1 MTTPAARSD
10 HAALGI
16 VASNLLT
23 LLIAWWQDWPLAL
36 MLWPYWCQSL
46 IIGWY
51 ARKRI
56 LALGTFSTEGFRIN
70 DKAVEPT
77 PQTQRSTANFFAL
90 HYGLFHFVYFIFLLA
105 MSAMSGEPAASGGGM
120 PTVPPSFDRIHGS
133 DLLLVLGLSVAFWF
147 SHRASHREHVAA
159 DLRRVPNIGT
169 LMFMP
174 YLRIVPMHLTII
186 LGMALG
192 DDWGRLLFG
201 SLKTIADVLMHKIE
215 HRWLQGAVATNRP
228 LPRVVD

>member
-1 MTTPAARSD
+1 MNTTSTRNDRAT
-10 HAALGI
+10 LGI

-23 LLIAWWQDWPLAL
+23 LVIAWWQDWPLAL
-36 MLWPYWCQSL
+36 MLWPYWCQSVV
-46 IIGWY
+46 IGWF

-56 LALGTFSTEGFRIN
+56 LTLGNFSTEGFRIN
-70 DKAVEPT
+70 DRAVEPT

-90 HYGLFHFVYFIFLLA
+90 HYGFFHLVYFIFLLA
-105 MSAMSGEPAASGGGM
+105 MSAMSGEPAAAGGG
-120 PTVPPSFDRIHGS
+120 THVVQPSFERIHAS
-133 DLLLVLGLSVAFWF
+133 DVLLVLGLSLSFWY
-147 SHRASHREHVAA
+147 SHRASHREHVEA

-174 YLRIVPMHLTII
+174 YLRVIPMHLTII

-201 SLKTIADVLMHKIE
+201 GLKTAADVLMHKIE
-215 HRWLQGAVATNRP
+215 HRWLQGSATGAKP

>member
-23 LLIAWWQDWPLAL
+23 LVIASWQDWPLAL

-105 MSAMSGEPAASGGGM
+105 MSAMSGEPAASGGGVQ
-120 PTVPPSFDRIHGS
+120 TVPPSFDRIHGS